1 MPVFRVTYDIV
12 APDKA
17 SAERHAKFVDKPNA
31 YFKVCKVMGPRP
43 RHNWYIYINGELSMW
58 SLNKSKSIAWV
69 KEHKT
74 QRARI
79 KNFIL
84 PVYRISNVLLK

>member
-17 SAERHAKFVDKPNA
+17 SAEKHAKFVDKPNA

-43 RHNWYIYINGELSMW
+43 RHKWTIEYNGRVLDTVKGSKKHC
-58 SLNKSKSIAWV
+58 LNYMNYLKKSSNPTVNK
-69 KEHKT
+69 
-74 QRARI
+74 R
-79 KNFIL
+79 
-84 PVYRISNVLLK
+84 VYKVIQIPGT